1 MRRFVRS
8 WMILALLA
16 AAFAPAGAFA
26 RQTSGQPAAD
36 RELQSELEDVFE
48 VLPLSSGFVLKPH
61 DDDADYRTLEIA
73 ADGAV
78 LVDGKTPDE
87 SQSLRDLLGGA
98 AYRVLVKVRKLDEAQ
113 RRELLSATAEG
124 RELPEAAEAGVAG
137 ESPVPAPP
145 AAPAEPG
152 VPVPPAPP
160 VPPRIHSDAK
170 VSVGSGVTVEEDEVV
185 TEDVVAV
192 GGPLTIRGEVQ
203 GDATAIGGSAE
214 IDGKVTGEVVV
225 MGGPVTLGPHADIGR
240 DVTSV
245 GGTVKRDPAAR
256 VGGKVSEVA
265 LGSGDGLGIWRS
277 LRHLRHQGKEDW
289 KDGFEFTPVRHFT
302 RLVVRVLVFIVGA
315 LIACLFMLVA
325 KAPMERIERKVDEE
339 PWKAGLVGLVAQIA
353 LLPLL
358 VVTCIILAVSIIG
371 IPLLLLV
378 QFALLAIV
386 LLVMLGYCAV
396 CLRIG
401 RWAQDKFN
409 WRAHNDYWMLIMGL
423 ALLSSFGILSR
434 ALDFGPLSILSVM
447 LAIFGFLLE
456 YAAATVGFG
465 GALLTRFG
473 RGPKIGP
480 PPAITVPASSEPVGP
495 IASEPPVEAAPPP
508 AASEPNP
515 YEGSPWESDTAAEP
529 RPDEPR

>member
-98 AYRVLVKVRKLDEAQ
+98 AYRVLVKVRKLDEGQ

-124 RELPEAAEAGVAG
+124 RELPEAAAAEAAG
-137 ESPVPAPP
+137 ESSV
-145 AAPAEPG
+145 
-152 VPVPPAPP
+152 PAPP
-160 VPPRIHSDAK
+160 VPPRNHSDAK

-378 QFALLAIV
+378 PFALLAIV

-456 YAAATVGFG
+456 YAAASVGFG

-473 RGPKIGP
+473 RGPKNVP
-480 PPAITVPASSEPVGP
+480 VSAIAVPTSNEPGSPV
-495 IASEPPVEAAPPP
+495 ASEPPVEAAPAPSAP
-508 AASEPNP
+508 EPNP

-529 RPDEPR
+529 PPDEPR